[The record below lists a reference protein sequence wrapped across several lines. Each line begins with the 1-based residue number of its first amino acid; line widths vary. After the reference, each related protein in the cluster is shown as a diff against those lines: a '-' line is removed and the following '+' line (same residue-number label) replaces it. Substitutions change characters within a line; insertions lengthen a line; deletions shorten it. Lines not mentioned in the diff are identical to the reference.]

1 MRSWGRRLVLR
12 PRDAL
17 GISLVALLTVTV
29 LVGVFWTPY
38 DPIAIDLAHPL
49 QPPSLAH
56 WLGTDQF
63 GRDVLSRAMI
73 GARISS
79 EIAVATVAA
88 AVTAGTLLGL
98 LTGYLRG
105 WTDRLVM
112 MLCDAALAF
121 PGMLLALAL
130 VAILGSSRSSL
141 VIALGIAYLPAVT
154 RVVRGSVLSIRES
167 EYIQASRLSGDSA
180 LYTVLR
186 HVLPNALPPIV
197 VLATSLFGWVVLYE
211 SALSF
216 LGVGVPP
223 PAPTWGNMLADSRP
237 YMQIADW
244 LSIVPGLCIVGTLLG
259 VNLLGDTLREW
270 LDPRAQP

>member
-1 MRSWGRRLVLR
+1 MMRHIAGLARR
-12 PRDAL
+12 PRDML
-17 GISLVALLTVTV
+17 GLVLVALLVLTV
-29 LVGVFWTPY
+29 LLGLAWTPY

-73 GARISS
+73 GARISA
-79 EIAVATVAA
+79 ELALETVAA
-88 AVTAGTLLGL
+88 AVLCGTALGL

-105 WTDRLVM
+105 WTDRAVM
-112 MLCDAALAF
+112 MICDAVLAF
-121 PGMLLALAL
+121 PPILLALAL
-130 VAILGSSRSSL
+130 VAILGPSRRSVML
-141 VIALGIAYLPAVT
+141 ALSIAYVPVVT
-154 RVVRGSVLSIRES
+154 RVVRGAVLSIREG
-167 EYIQASRLSGDSA
+167 EYIQASVLCGDST
-180 LYTVLR
+180 LYTLWR
-186 HVLPNALPPIV
+186 HVLPNAMAPIV

-237 YMQIADW
+237 YMETASW
-244 LSIVPGLCIVGTLLG
+244 LSIVPGLCIVATLLG
-259 VNLLGDTLREW
+259 VNLLGDALRDW
-270 LDPRAQP
+270 LDPRQR